1 MSDIPK
7 KGGIQMKRLFGIG
20 LFVTLVLILMGCG
33 KSETVEGT
41 TYLGIDINPS
51 IEFVL
56 DENGVVVSF
65 LLVNEDGETVAA
77 DIDFIGMTYE
87 EALEAFLNAAME
99 TGFLD
104 VTRTDNTVV
113 VTVGADD
120 DETEDT
126 IAVGAQEEAWAFL
139 EQHRIGGAILDG
151 ELVLEDLKLLA
162 DEYNIS
168 IGKVR
173 VIESILAVD
182 DSRTFEELVDIAMKD
197 LIKELVEDHKE
208 EMRAFADSKKAA
220 ALERKE
226 TATNQAQAAL
236 EQHQTKVQNGEINV
250 PDFNQI
256 LDDELEDRGMDPTQY
271 RQDEDEA
278 RSNAENKNSND

>member
-1 MSDIPK
+1 
-7 KGGIQMKRLFGIG
+7 MKRLLGFG
-20 LFVTLVLILMGCG
+20 LFVVLGLVLVGCA
-33 KSETVEGT
+33 KNEAVEGT

-51 IEFVL
+51 IEFIL
-56 DENGVVVSF
+56 DDDGIVVSF
-65 LLVNEDGETVAA
+65 LLTNEDGETVAA

-87 EALEAFLNAAME
+87 EALDAFLNAAME

-162 DEYNIS
+162 EEYNIS

-182 DSRTFEELVDIAMKD
+182 DSRTFEELAEEAMSD
-197 LIKELVEDHKE
+197 LIKELVEDHKA
-208 EMRAFADSKKAA
+208 EMRAFADDKKAA
-220 ALERKE
+220 AMDRRD
-226 TATNQAQAAL
+226 TAINQAQAAL
-236 EQHQTKVQNGEINV
+236 EQHETKVQNGEIVV
-250 PDFNQI
+250 PNYDEI
-256 LDDELEDRGMDPTQY
+256 LDEELGNRGIDPTQY
-271 RQDEDEA
+271 RQDEEDE
-278 RSNAENKNSND
+278 RSNATNKNNDE

>member
-7 KGGIQMKRLFGIG
+7 KGRIQMKRLFGIG

>member
-1 MSDIPK
+1 
-7 KGGIQMKRLFGIG
+7 MKRLFGIG

-271 RQDEDEA
+271 RQDEDDA
-278 RSNAENKNSND
+278 RSNANNQNNND